1 MNARI
6 GVFLAALFLAGGALW
21 VRFGGSN
28 SEPVTQPPPVV
39 TPGGQTGGPTGGQTG
54 GQTGGNTQQPP
65 SMEQQVKAQA
75 AVILPLIK
83 AGDLGALATY
93 VHPTKGL
100 RFSPYVH
107 SSPTDRLYQAA
118 QLSGAMGDQTVGAWG
133 TFDGSGE
140 PMNLTF
146 QAYWKR
152 FVWDRDFTASTK
164 IAVDQRQGQGNSIDN
179 TAATFPGAHWVEYYT
194 PGTDKYNGMDWASLR
209 LVFEQ
214 QNGKW
219 YLVAIVR
226 DQWTI

>member
-6 GVFLAALFLAGGALW
+6 GLLLAALLLAGGALW
-21 VRFGGSN
+21 VKFGGHET
-28 SEPVTQPPPVV
+28 EPVTQPPPVV
-39 TPGGQTGGPTGGQTG
+39 TPGQGQTG

-65 SMEQQVKAQA
+65 SLEQQLKVRA
-75 AVILPLIK
+75 AEILPLMK
-83 AGDLGALATY
+83 AGDLGALAAY

-107 SSPTDRLYQAA
+107 SNPTDRLYQTA
-118 QLSGAMGDQTVGAWG
+118 QLGGAMGDQTVVGWG
-133 TFDGSGE
+133 SFDGSGE
-140 PMNLTF
+140 PMNLKF
-146 QAYWKR
+146 QAYWNR
-152 FVWDRDFTASTK
+152 FVWDRDFTTSTQ
-164 IAVDQRQGQGNSIDN
+164 IAVDKRQGQGNSTDN

-194 PGTDKYNGMDWASLR
+194 PGTATYNGMDWASLR

-214 QNGKW
+214 HNGQW